1 MFSPEIEAIIPDWK
15 TKKQA
20 QWDAVK
26 DTLSGLQLAVS
37 GLDGT
42 QYMLTC
48 SAHDGSF
55 YESVIFGQLPQIV
68 LEEYGSK
75 FNRRYRDTAEDQKPI
90 DARAIDLSDEQI
102 AAVLAHWAVGKT
114 AAGLPFIAYVVG
126 ADGKRRT
133 A

>member
-1 MFSPEIEAIIPDWK
+1 MFAPEVEAIIPDWK
-15 TKKQA
+15 AKKHA
-20 QWDAVK
+20 QWEAVMDAMP
-26 DTLSGLQLAVS
+26 GLQLATS
-37 GLDGT
+37 GLAGT

-55 YESVIFGQLPQIV
+55 YESIVFGQLPTIV

-102 AAVLAHWAVGKT
+102 AAVLAHWAAGKT
-114 AAGLPFIAYVVG
+114 AAGLPFVAYVVG
-126 ADGKRRT
+126 ADGKRRN

>member
-1 MFSPEIEAIIPDWK
+1 MFAPEVEAIIPDW
-15 TKKQA
+15 TAKKQA

-26 DTLSGLQLAVS
+26 DALPGLQLVVS
-37 GLDGT
+37 GLAGT

-48 SAHDGSF
+48 SALDGSF
-55 YESVIFGQLPQIV
+55 YESIVFGQLPQIV

-75 FNRRYRDTAEDQKPI
+75 FNRRYRDMPEDKKSI

-102 AAVLAHWAVGKT
+102 ATVLAHWAERKSAV
-114 AAGLPFIAYVVG
+114 GLPFIAYVVG
-126 ADGKRRT
+126 ADGKRRN